1 MSCFQSEITNETL
14 TNTWNMLSLFLLA
27 GSGLQVKAAC
37 TVTSGPVCEHLEGLD
52 CVSSVGHSC
61 ERAQRHSSCEPRQD
75 ISKHVSFLFLNEA
88 DHIYCLLHSNSN
100 THMKKQQH
108 LTASCRN
115 VRCDHSGSSSP
126 PLPAAWCFWSTVKVQ
141 SVSCRNTNVH
151 EHNYKQDYL
160 TPVYYSLELDWWLWW
175 LTASVR
181 ADVMADGPGGPPG
194 LCALSSSG

>member
-1 MSCFQSEITNETL
+1 MSCFQSEIINETL

-37 TVTSGPVCEHLEGLD
+37 TVTSGPVCEPLEGLD

-61 ERAQRHSSCEPRQD
+61 ERAQRHSSCEPGQD

-88 DHIYCLLHSNSN
+88 DHIYCLLHPNSN

-115 VRCDHSGSSSP
+115 VLCDHSGSFSP
-126 PLPAAWCFWSTVKVQ
+126 PLPAAWCFLSTVKVQ

-151 EHNYKQDYL
+151 EHNYKQDYM
-160 TPVYYSLELDWWLWW
+160 TPVYYSLELDWWL
-175 LTASVR
+175 
-181 ADVMADGPGGPPG
+181 
-194 LCALSSSG
+194 